1 MTQAIP
7 MPPFEFQTLVCG
19 PGGEPRFNEVADGLR
34 NLLNHHGMLA
44 PGVSIL
50 DVGCG
55 CGRLARNLIDLP
67 IGSYTGFDRHRG
79 MIDWCV
85 REITLRDPR
94 FRFDYFDL
102 RSAYVVRDGHA
113 GSIDVE
119 TFRFPYPDASFD
131 SVLLASVFTHMS
143 PEETRNYLGELARVM
158 RPGGK
163 ALISLFISPTDRL
176 EVHDDGFNLFHSRPQ
191 LLADISALPFDVS
204 LSGAE
209 SVGYEH
215 NWYALT
221 RRHGV
226 LGRTTSPARYR

>member
-1 MTQAIP
+1 MSQRIP

-34 NLLNHHGMLA
+34 NLLNQHGMLA
-44 PGVSIL
+44 KGVSIL

-55 CGRLARNLIDLP
+55 CGRLARNIIDLP
-67 IGSYTGFDRHRG
+67 IGSYTGFDRHKG

-85 REITLRDPR
+85 EEISSRDQR
-94 FRFDYFDL
+94 FCFDYFDL
-102 RSAYVVRDGHA
+102 KSAYVVRDGEA

-119 TFRFPYPDASFD
+119 KFRFPYADASFD

-143 PEETRNYLGELARVM
+143 PDETRRYLVELARVM
-158 RPGGK
+158 KPGAK
-163 ALISLFISPTDRL
+163 ALISLFISPTDTL
-176 EVHDDGFNLFHSRPQ
+176 EVHDDGFNLFHSRPR
-191 LLADISALPFDVS
+191 LLADIGALPFDVA
-204 LSGAE
+204 LSGAA

-221 RRHGV
+221 RR
-226 LGRTTSPARYR
+226 P